1 MTPPHSLLCNR
12 LSLGYPTNV
21 LYPLQYASDLP
32 HSQTYAYIS
41 ENKFGPSN
49 QIIVPT
55 GYKVMLV
62 FSLTAYFSVSRAVLV
77 GISKVLSNIL
87 VTFSEGNNVLFVR

>member
-1 MTPPHSLLCNR
+1 MLLTSLIR
-12 LSLGYPTNV
+12 K
-21 LYPLQYASDLP
+21 
-32 HSQTYAYIS
+32 HMYAYVS
-41 ENKFGPSN
+41 ENNFEPSN

-62 FSLTAYFSVSRAVLV
+62 FSLTAYFRVSRAVLV